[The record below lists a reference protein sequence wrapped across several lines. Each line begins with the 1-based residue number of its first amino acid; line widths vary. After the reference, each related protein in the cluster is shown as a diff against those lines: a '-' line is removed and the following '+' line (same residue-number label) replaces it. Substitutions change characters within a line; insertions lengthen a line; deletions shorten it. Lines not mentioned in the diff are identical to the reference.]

1 LAHASTEEPA
11 QATTV
16 KENLMRIA
24 VTGGSGKLG
33 RHVVRRLTED
43 GHQVLNLDRA
53 GTRSPGLVVVD
64 LRNYGQVLDVLLGLD
79 DRHEGFDAV
88 VHLGAIPAPGI
99 IPDAATFE
107 NNMLSTYNVFQA
119 ARRAGIKKVVYASS
133 ETVLGLPF
141 DVDPPYIPVDEEYP
155 ARPEST
161 YSLVKHLE
169 EQMAVELTRWDPE
182 LSIVGLRF
190 SNVMDVEDYEKFPSF
205 DSEATLRKWN
215 LWGYIDGR
223 DGAQAV
229 ARALENG
236 TPGFEA
242 FIIANADTVMSRSSA
257 SLAAEVFPGVKVVK
271 ELGEHETMLSIDK
284 ARRLLG
290 FEPEHTWRDHWQDPA
305 GSAQS

>member
-1 LAHASTEEPA
+1 
-11 QATTV
+11 
-16 KENLMRIA
+16 MRIA

-33 RHVVRRLTED
+33 RHVIRRLTQD

-53 GTRSPGLVVVD
+53 GERCPQLVIVD

-79 DRHEGFDAV
+79 DRHSGFDAV

-99 IPDAATFE
+99 VPDAATFE

-119 ARRAGIKKVVYASS
+119 ARRAGIKRLVYASS

-141 DVDPPYIPVDEEYP
+141 DVDPPYLPVDEEYP

-169 EQMAVELTRWDPE
+169 ETMARELTRWDPE
-182 LSIVGLRF
+182 LSIVALRF
-190 SNVMDVEDYEKFPSF
+190 SNVMDVQDYVAFPAF
-205 DSEATLRKWN
+205 DADARARKWN

-236 TPGFEA
+236 QPGFEA
-242 FIIANADTVMSRSSA
+242 FIIANADTVMVRSSA
-257 SLAAEVFPGVKVVK
+257 SLAAEVFPNVKLRQ
-271 ELGEHETMLSIDK
+271 ELGEHQTLLSIDK
-284 ARRLLG
+284 AKQLLG
-290 FEPEHTWRDHWQDPA
+290 FVPEHSWRNHR
-305 GSAQS
+305 

>member
-1 LAHASTEEPA
+1 
-11 QATTV
+11 
-16 KENLMRIA
+16 MRVA

-33 RHVVRRLTED
+33 RHVVRRLVDD

-53 GTRSPGLVVVD
+53 GERNPGLVVVD
-64 LRNYGQVLDVLLGLD
+64 LRNYGQVLDVLLGVD
-79 DRHEGFDAV
+79 DRHNGFDAV

-141 DVDPPYIPVDEEYP
+141 DIDPPYIPVDEEYP

-169 EQMAVELTRWDPE
+169 EQMAMELTRWDPG
-182 LSIVGLRF
+182 LSITGLRF
-190 SNVMDVEDYEKFPSF
+190 SNVMDAEDYERFPSF
-205 DSEATLRKWN
+205 DSDAGLRKWN

-236 TPGFEA
+236 KPGFEA
-242 FIIANADTVMSRSSA
+242 FIIANSDTVMSRSSA
-257 SLAAEVFPGVKVVK
+257 SLAAEVFPDVKVIK
-271 ELGEHETMLSIDK
+271 DLGEHETLLSIDK

-290 FEPEHTWRDHWQDPA
+290 FEPEHSWRTYHSDKTTLTKN
-305 GSAQS
+305 

>member
-1 LAHASTEEPA
+1 
-11 QATTV
+11 
-16 KENLMRIA
+16 MRIA

-33 RHVVRRLTED
+33 RHVLRRLTDD

-53 GTRSPGLVVVD
+53 GTRSPGLLVVD
-64 LRNYGQVLDVLLGLD
+64 LRNYGQVVDALLGVD
-79 DRHEGFDAV
+79 DRHDGFDAV

-99 IPDAATFE
+99 LPDAATFE

-141 DVDPPYIPVDEEYP
+141 DIEPPYIPVDEEYP
-155 ARPEST
+155 PRPEST
-161 YSLVKHLE
+161 YSLVKTLE
-169 EQMAVELTRWDPE
+169 ERMAVELTRWDPE
-182 LSIVGLRF
+182 LSITGLRF
-190 SNVMDVEDYEKFPSF
+190 SNVMDESDYARFPSF
-205 DSEATLRKWN
+205 DDDATLRKWN

-229 ARALENG
+229 ARALENAK
-236 TPGFEA
+236 PGFEA

-257 SLAAEVFPGVKVVK
+257 SLAAEVFPGVKVTK

-290 FEPEHTWRDHWQDPA
+290 FEPEHSWRNHVTGASGA
-305 GSAQS
+305 GESKE